1 MLVNNKWNSSQLLR
15 QFCPENLH
23 RIKARYRKHALW
35 NENVRQGTDI
45 FFYRNQSS
53 ALHFQK
59 SNLGAY
65 SLHSLS
71 IQSWALRYKQ
81 TKFEQ
86 RQNEVELVQ
95 PELLKKTWK
104 LLHAKR
110 SVTEVTKLWL
120 LCPAWGTP
128 SPYIWHLLQSFILN
142 TAREKPKIKKITQ
155 THKITQLWRLRC
167 FFIERSNI
175 RRNDW

>member
-1 MLVNNKWNSSQLLR
+1 MKMSAKEQ
-15 QFCPENLH
+15 
-23 RIKARYRKHALW
+23 IY
-35 NENVRQGTDI
+35 
-45 FFYRNQSS
+45 FYRNQSS

-71 IQSWALRYKQ
+71 IQSWALRCKQ
-81 TKFEQ
+81 TKFER

-120 LCPAWGTP
+120 LCTAWGTP

-142 TAREKPKIKKITQ
+142 TAREKPKRKKPKQ